1 MHRLKRILSAAVA
14 VMMLGSSFSGS
25 VSALGAENAGLGE
38 TTVAIEEGQE
48 SEVPSGAETAA
59 VEEPD
64 MAENTEV
71 EEQPSDLIKEEEAP
85 AEVQE
90 NVSEQEED
98 SNMSS
103 ENETQERDGL
113 QEDTDAAVEDAA
125 VGEEPVVSETEDPVK
140 TGNVYFVLEGEGG
153 ILDICD
159 EAGGVLLSAKT
170 QEDRMT
176 VTDLYGD
183 TAEIAEGDVTIS
195 DRDDN
200 IFYTGD
206 SLLLEAEGFF
216 VVEQDGA
223 LYRIENGALSEMAPE
238 EGYPAASGA
247 SFAGGSAR
255 IVLVGEEN
263 GPVSYEVSAAEGFM
277 PAGYE
282 VPSASDISE
291 YEDRITGTAVF
302 TGDLADAGN
311 TYDFLFEKREEEKE
325 QEADS
330 EKENISSDEANKDK
344 DDEKTDEEEVAVQ
357 TEEQEVTKEAAQYVL
372 KEGYDYTVTY
382 NANGGTFDG
391 GSGQNTLS
399 YHMPDRYISKT
410 SNVSEDGV
418 RKGNFA
424 RNLETTDVVHI
435 DGAEK
440 LYVTIKYETG
450 SSGNYPNNWVS
461 IYDGS
466 ITPSSSNYDQ
476 SLSGRLSGYSL
487 VTEKYEVEG
496 DTVQFFFK
504 SGSYSTTG
512 HYGYYAVVSTSE
524 SLDGDL
530 IDGIYSVPEKEGS
543 WFYGWSTSADGSSG
557 IISESDYNDQDDAV
571 LYAQYKDS
579 REAVYFADG
588 FVAVL
593 PEGADLSAY
602 IAEHGDVVKRS
613 PVRLAQMDMQVCPYG
628 LGTRN
633 SNYIPY
639 PKEGDNYKNIFPDL
653 HMNVMDENGKYLIFN
668 DDREITGVS
677 DQPSPVFVNDKD
689 YLCLPEGNYTISFAE
704 EENEYPGQHKINE
717 NDDFY
722 SRLIYR
728 DNISVKT
735 EKTLIDIRGFEARKD
750 VQFGYIDREGATRP
764 IKVSFTQRED
774 YYTGEPLRYTV
785 SKDENGNDIYT
796 YDPVNGT
803 EEWFALYPDTL
814 LTVRGAPANSI
825 IQTVY
830 PDENDIIIMNGP
842 SASAVHYYNDGE
854 QYTSYN
860 DSWSYNQGCLFTNA
874 KAYYA
879 VKQYHKYSGTN
890 GQTIDAE
897 FCLTTN
903 SEPRQKYVLEHYDTY
918 NYYERTFQNVYIPVK
933 ELKPID
939 STDADTVI
947 NTENGDFTLLLP
959 TEYYGGSE
967 WFKDGFD
974 GYLSKPGFNTHE
986 IGTENGYWFKD
997 EYTYINIPNINR
1009 SLYNGIKY
1017 YSKITGQEIGRH
1029 IGYNVH
1035 IDSLDDIETVD
1046 TTTQETWNELMR
1058 TDAEGLPNW
1067 KIPTI
1072 TKTMPDYFS
1081 FVSAGRKFKINLTV
1095 ADRESGEQIKSI
1107 SFMIKNGQTVS
1118 LDNIGITNDDLNDNI
1133 YIEEEADGKWTGYIS
1148 GAVTREYPERYCIN
1162 PSGNSNEITI
1172 MNTRNM
1178 GSLKVSKSVVDG
1190 EGKQTHRFK
1199 LTMWDEQDG
1208 EKLPVSGMTL
1218 LSQPSVVTDG
1228 NGVAYFDIETEGA
1241 DENSL
1246 SLTVPRGAHYKLE
1259 EVSSSLGKYTVTKTN
1274 DSGEFAENLT
1284 TSTWVNSMT
1293 PCDVVIS
1300 KADINGHEIAGAQ
1313 LKITGRADGDD
1324 TDIEPITWT
1333 SVEGQDKTVQLYPGT
1348 YTLHE
1353 EAAPESGEYIT
1364 ASDIAFV
1371 VKNDGTVTVDGR
1383 NVEKVIM
1390 IDKYAPVE
1398 LELVKVMTNS
1408 YKEYTSE
1415 FEVRLWNE
1423 EEGQQIPLAGYAVP
1437 DTNYVTD
1444 DEGHIH
1450 VSITTDTANAGGIVT
1465 LKLPKGVYYRVEET
1479 ASSDPNVDFTC
1490 VFKNNQKLNEN
1501 FVEGVLTQKDR
1512 ITFNNIMNS
1521 YVEIE
1526 KVDQTGAYMPGA
1538 VMQILDDRGAV
1549 VKEWTTT
1556 GRKDIIYL
1564 KPCVGQFYNAP
1575 QYYVLHEKIKPA
1587 DAAGYAD
1594 DIRFGA
1600 FSAYPNGEKAQTV
1613 NFAMNAEVSSI
1624 RVMNVDKSKGH
1635 SLTVRKIYDDN
1646 GTGVI
1651 LNDDVYFKVQVL
1663 IKNLPKDYTSCGMD
1677 IGEAYVADCGSY
1689 TPVGE
1694 GLGTM
1699 MGGSVTTHIGAYQ
1712 SEYGVNHNYFKPE
1725 PGKDT
1730 CYTSFFVWIKAGE
1743 EFSIPA
1749 LPESAIYEIKEI
1761 GNSKFYLDNGN
1772 AEENRIFDVSYE
1784 HQSGEIGG
1792 SDRTA
1797 VITNTQRTID
1807 FKLSKEIFGYDDG
1820 KTMFFIRF
1828 NSADNVANN
1837 MYKEMNARFIDMNG
1851 VERTFFHENGY
1862 FRALIPF
1869 RPEDGEIVIKLPV
1882 QIHWFIDEYI
1892 PKYNIDMSQYTY
1904 EDLVK
1909 EVFYT
1914 GETGKP
1920 NALVHGYNT
1929 TSSMADITG
1938 YKMVHWLITSGSNRT
1953 RDFIAHYKNKS
1964 RLVAFTKT
1972 DPSGNGISGAHMA
1985 IVEKS
1990 SGEVLEEWISDKD
2003 TPHTW
2008 NVANILTDTNYN
2020 TTYESK
2026 TYILKETEVPSGY
2039 KKAQDIEFTL
2049 KPHIGTTTSY
2059 TNAFEDLPIEVEYFY
2074 PYIDTGD
2081 GQEKLILT
2089 MVDEEEKHDIVI
2101 SKTNVGGHEIAGAQ
2115 LKITGREE
2123 GASENITPI
2132 EWVSEDGKD
2141 RTVQLRP
2148 GTYILHEEA
2157 VPDSDIYVPA
2167 SDINF
2172 VVTAEGKV
2180 KVGGADVDKVTMID
2194 EYVFHD
2200 VEMSKADVNG
2210 YEVAGAQLKV
2220 TGRETG
2226 SSADITPITWTSE
2239 DGKNKTVSLRPGT
2252 YTMSETAVPEG
2263 GVYVKAADIAFT
2275 VDINGDV
2282 RIADK
2287 DVDKV
2292 TMTDEYA
2299 FHDVVISKTDINGHE
2314 IAGAQMKVTGRETGA
2329 SADITP
2335 IIWTSE
2341 EGKDRTIQL
2350 RPGSY
2355 TLHEEAAPEG
2365 YLVTSDI
2372 GFTVEADGTVMVN
2385 GNEAEKIVMTDARS
2399 CDLVI
2404 VKQHGISDF
2413 RWNDSKRPF
2422 SIDIYMD
2429 ITGAFLN
2436 ANNKEIK
2443 LNIGSGVS
2451 DISVLSGGYI
2461 SGNIDH
2467 KNNAWSYSA
2476 AGSKLI
2482 YSGSIN
2488 RNYVYHVKIRAASVQ
2503 VNGNIQVSLPQG
2515 SHFGVEET
2523 KKYSLY
2529 FEDPAYY
2536 VNDDKVQEAVITGT
2550 GNVISENTVCRIENN
2565 LKEPCRFEFEKAVIG
2580 ESDDDR
2586 FFMVLGSSNYADS
2599 FYVPF
2604 YCVDYEGKKYYAT
2617 YAYPTG
2623 INNYYH
2629 VLVPM
2634 KDGKKS
2640 AVYMPANAGYIIR
2653 GELAVKPECRNWT
2666 NAQIEAAFQR
2676 GDLSWAAIVNGD
2688 SNPISETASEHTND
2702 YYSSVTLNHPS
2713 GNILNNIYEPVI
2725 NIQTYIPIYKV
2736 DGEGA
2741 GVSGASMQ
2749 VIRKSDNAVL
2759 ASWTSEADKPY
2770 RLTLKT
2776 LGITDIP
2783 MYETTEENR
2792 LLDDT
2797 YILRETTPPRGYS
2810 KADDIEFRIG
2820 VRGVD
2825 GSAYGITEA
2834 MRNQHRAYTENR
2846 KFPDFYVSVNGK
2858 NAETLSMTDLPADYD
2873 VVISKTDI
2881 NGHEIAGAQMKV
2893 TGRET
2898 GTATD
2903 IAPITWTSED
2913 GKDKTISVKP
2923 GTYVLHEEAAPESG
2937 LYVKASDIA
2946 FTVDIN
2952 GSVKIDNK
2960 DVEKV
2965 TMVDEYNVSSLKV
2978 KKTVAGSLGS
2988 KDKQFSFTITL
2999 KNQDNTPYARAISCK
3014 KGTDV
3019 VSLTPDAEG
3028 KITFTLS
3035 HGDEM
3040 EFTDI
3045 VIGTK
3050 YAVKE
3055 ADYSSEGYTVTKQND
3070 TGTVAI
3076 QNRDISFI
3084 NSKDSA
3090 VPTGTNIPV
3099 SGALAMVIF
3108 AGVGLMIFVAK
3119 RRIRT

>member
-38 TTVAIEEGQE
+38 TTVVIEEGHE

-71 EEQPSDLIKEEEAP
+71 EEQPSDLIKEEEVP

-103 ENETQERDGL
+103 ENETQEKDGL

-125 VGEEPVVSETEDPVK
+125 VVEEPVVSETEDPVK
-140 TGNVYFVLEGEGG
+140 TGSVYFILEGEGG

-159 EAGGVLLSAKT
+159 KAGGVLLSAKT

-216 VVEQDGA
+216 VVEQNSA
-223 LYRIENGALSEMAPE
+223 LYRIENGALSEMAPK

-291 YEDRITGTAVF
+291 YEDKITGTAVF

-311 TYDFLFEKREEEKE
+311 TYSFRFEKREEEKE
-325 QEADS
+325 QETDP
-330 EKENISSDEANKDK
+330 ERENVSSDGANKDK

-450 SSGNYPNNWVS
+450 SSGNYPSNWVS
-461 IYDGS
+461 IYDGG

-487 VTEKYEVEG
+487 VTEKYEIEG

-512 HYGYYAVVSTSE
+512 YYGYYAVVSTSE

-530 IDGIYSVPEKEGS
+530 IDGVYSVPEKEGS

-593 PEGADLSAY
+593 PEGADLSTY

-613 PVRLAQMDMQVCPYG
+613 PVRLTQMDMQVCPYG

-677 DQPSPVFVNDKD
+677 DQPGPVFVNNKD

-728 DNISVKT
+728 DNISVGA

-764 IKVSFTQRED
+764 IKVSFTQRK

-796 YDPVNGT
+796 YDPVNGV
-803 EEWFALYPDTL
+803 EEWFVLYPDTL

-854 QYTSYN
+854 QYTSYS
-860 DSWSYNQGCLFTNA
+860 DSWGYNQGCLFTNA
-874 KAYYA
+874 KVYYA
-879 VKQYHKYSGTN
+879 AKQYHKYSTTN
-890 GQTIDAE
+890 GQTIDAD

-903 SEPRQKYVLEHYDTY
+903 SDPKQKYVLRHYDTY
-918 NYYERTFQNVYIPVK
+918 DYHGKIFENVYIPVK

-939 STDADTVI
+939 SADTDTVI
-947 NTENGDFTLLLP
+947 ETKNGDFTLLLP
-959 TEYYGGSE
+959 TEYYGGDE

-974 GYLSKPGFNTHE
+974 GYLSNPDFYTHE
-986 IGTENGYWFKD
+986 TGTESGYWFKD
-997 EYTYINIPNINR
+997 EYAYINIPNINR

-1017 YSKITGQEIGRH
+1017 YSKITGQEIGEH
-1029 IGYNVH
+1029 IGHNVH

-1046 TTTQETWNELMR
+1046 TTTQEAWNALTNANTEN
-1058 TDAEGLPNW
+1058 LPNW
-1067 KIPTI
+1067 KVPTI
-1072 TKTMPDYFS
+1072 TKAMPDYFS

-1095 ADRESGEQIKSI
+1095 IDRESSEQIKSI

-1133 YIEEEADGKWTGYIS
+1133 YIEEETGDKWARSIY

-1172 MNTRNM
+1172 MNIRNM
-1178 GSLKVSKSVVDG
+1178 GSLKVSKSVADG

-1646 GTGVI
+1646 GTGVV
-1651 LNDDVYFKVQVL
+1651 LNDDAYFKVQVL

-1689 TPVGE
+1689 TPVDE
-1694 GLGTM
+1694 GPGSMT
-1699 MGGSVTTHIGAYQ
+1699 GGSVTTHIGAYQ

-1743 EFSIPA
+1743 EFSIPV
-1749 LPESAIYEIKEI
+1749 LPESAVYEIKEV
-1761 GNSKFYLDNGN
+1761 GNNIFYLYNGN

-1784 HQSGEIGG
+1784 HQSGEIGD

-1820 KTMFFIRF
+1820 TVFYILFRSRRDDM
-1828 NSADNVANN
+1828 
-1837 MYKEMNARFIDMNG
+1837 MYKSINTKFTDRDG
-1851 VERTFFHENGY
+1851 VERSFFERQGY
-1862 FRALIPF
+1862 LIGLIPF
-1869 RPEDGEIVIKLPV
+1869 RPEDGELVIKLPV
-1882 QIHWFIDEYI
+1882 RINWFIDEYAPI
-1892 PKYNIDMSQYTY
+1892 HGADMVGYTY
-1904 EDLVK
+1904 EDLVNAVK
-1909 EVFYT
+1909 DT
-1914 GETGKP
+1914 GDLIGTP
-1920 NALVHGYNT
+1920 LRYV
-1929 TSSMADITG
+1929 SSFGAVGTD
-1938 YKMVHWLITSGSNRT
+1938 YSAAHWIITSGSGRIK
-1953 RDFIAHYKNKS
+1953 DFYAHYKNKS
-1964 RLVAFTKT
+1964 KVVAFDKI
-1972 DPSGNGISGAHMA
+1972 DPAGKRISGAGLA
-1985 IVEKS
+1985 IIDKD
-1990 SGEVLEEWISDKD
+1990 SGETVEEWTSDGEK
-2003 TPHTW
+2003 PHTW
-2008 NVANILTDTNYN
+2008 NIENIITTGNY
-2020 TTYESK
+2020 K
-2026 TYILKETEVPSGY
+2026 TFSGKQYILRETSVPEGY
-2039 KKAQDIEFTL
+2039 EQAEDIEFTL
-2049 KPHIGTTTSY
+2049 KVHIGTTTSWI
-2059 TNAFEDLPIEVEYFY
+2059 NAFEDLPTEIEYFY
-2074 PYIDTGD
+2074 PYIDTGNGSETLLLQMTDKEQEYDVVISKTDINGHEIAGAQMKVTGREAGASADITPVTWTSED
-2081 GQEKLILT
+2081 GKDKTIQLRPGTYTLHEEAAPEGSVYVKASDITFTVDAEGNVKVTDEDVDKVT
-2089 MVDEEEKHDIVI
+2089 MVDEYAPHDVVI
-2101 SKTNVGGHEIAGAQ
+2101 SKTDVGGHEIAGAQ

-2123 GASENITPI
+2123 GASADITPI
-2132 EWVSEDGKD
+2132 AWTSEDGKNK
-2141 RTVQLRP
+2141 TVSLRP
-2148 GTYILHEEA
+2148 GTYSLHEEA
-2157 VPDSDIYVPA
+2157 VPDSNVYVQA
-2167 SDINF
+2167 SDISF
-2172 VVTAEGKV
+2172 VVTADGKV
-2180 KVGGADVDKVTMID
+2180 KVNGAEVSKITMVD
-2194 EYVFHD
+2194 EYTFHD

-2210 YEVAGAQLKV
+2210 HEIAGAQLKV

-2350 RPGSY
+2350 RPGTY
-2355 TLHEEAAPEG
+2355 TLHEEAAPESG
-2365 YLVTSDI
+2365 IYVKANDVT
-2372 GFTVEADGTVMVN
+2372 FTVDAEGKVKVAD
-2385 GNEAEKIVMTDARS
+2385 
-2399 CDLVI
+2399 
-2404 VKQHGISDF
+2404 
-2413 RWNDSKRPF
+2413 
-2422 SIDIYMD
+2422 
-2429 ITGAFLN
+2429 
-2436 ANNKEIK
+2436 
-2443 LNIGSGVS
+2443 
-2451 DISVLSGGYI
+2451 
-2461 SGNIDH
+2461 
-2467 KNNAWSYSA
+2467 
-2476 AGSKLI
+2476 
-2482 YSGSIN
+2482 
-2488 RNYVYHVKIRAASVQ
+2488 
-2503 VNGNIQVSLPQG
+2503 
-2515 SHFGVEET
+2515 
-2523 KKYSLY
+2523 
-2529 FEDPAYY
+2529 ED
-2536 VNDDKVQEAVITGT
+2536 VDKVT
-2550 GNVISENTVCRIENN
+2550 
-2565 LKEPCRFEFEKAVIG
+2565 
-2580 ESDDDR
+2580 
-2586 FFMVLGSSNYADS
+2586 MVDEYA
-2599 FYVPF
+2599 F
-2604 YCVDYEGKKYYAT
+2604 
-2617 YAYPTG
+2617 
-2623 INNYYH
+2623 H
-2629 VLVPM
+2629 
-2634 KDGKKS
+2634 
-2640 AVYMPANAGYIIR
+2640 
-2653 GELAVKPECRNWT
+2653 
-2666 NAQIEAAFQR
+2666 
-2676 GDLSWAAIVNGD
+2676 
-2688 SNPISETASEHTND
+2688 
-2702 YYSSVTLNHPS
+2702 
-2713 GNILNNIYEPVI
+2713 
-2725 NIQTYIPIYKV
+2725 
-2736 DGEGA
+2736 
-2741 GVSGASMQ
+2741 
-2749 VIRKSDNAVL
+2749 
-2759 ASWTSEADKPY
+2759 
-2770 RLTLKT
+2770 
-2776 LGITDIP
+2776 
-2783 MYETTEENR
+2783 
-2792 LLDDT
+2792 
-2797 YILRETTPPRGYS
+2797 
-2810 KADDIEFRIG
+2810 
-2820 VRGVD
+2820 
-2825 GSAYGITEA
+2825 
-2834 MRNQHRAYTENR
+2834 
-2846 KFPDFYVSVNGK
+2846 
-2858 NAETLSMTDLPADYD
+2858 D

-2903 IAPITWTSED
+2903 IASITWTSED

-2937 LYVKASDIA
+2937 IYVKASDIA
-2946 FTVDIN
+2946 FTVDTN

-2978 KKTVAGSLGS
+2978 KKTVEGNLGS
-2988 KDKQFSFTITL
+2988 KDKQFNFTMTL
-2999 KNQDNTPYARAISCK
+2999 KNPDGTPYTKAVSYK
-3014 KGTDV
+3014 KGADTGTM
-3019 VSLTPDAEG
+3019 TPSAEG
-3028 KITFTLS
+3028 KVTFTLS
-3035 HGDEM
+3035 HGDEA
-3040 EFTDI
+3040 EFTGL

-3050 YAVKE
+3050 YTVEE

-3070 TGTVAI
+3070 TGTVAV
-3076 QNRDISFI
+3076 QNPNISFV
-3084 NSKDSA
+3084 NSKGSA

-3108 AGVGLMIFVAK
+3108 AGVGLMIFVVK